1 MDEPRTSY
9 VVVDDER
16 LSRERLFDL
25 LSTVPGM
32 ARVGE
37 ATNGLEAIEVIER
50 TQPDVVFLD
59 VQMPGLDGL
68 AVAESLRMARP
79 PRIVF
84 VTAFDEYALR
94 AFEANAIDYLLKPVT
109 RQRLELTIKRL
120 QPGPDRAGEIRD
132 QLERLENLEKMLREL
147 RTEYPEVVV
156 GRQSGRIVLVEIA
169 SVLYFQVEDR
179 LVFANLANARILI
192 NSTLKD
198 IEGRLDPKMFCRVH
212 RQMIVNIRK
221 IRQLCQLPDGN
232 ARLILSDG
240 REIQTG
246 RHYVNQM
253 KARLLWT

>member
-1 MDEPRTSY
+1 MDELRTSF

-25 LSTVPGM
+25 LGTVPGLV
-32 ARVGE
+32 RVGE

-50 TQPDVVFLD
+50 TRPDVVFLD

-68 AVAESLRMARP
+68 GVAESLRMQNP

-109 RQRLELTIKRL
+109 EQRLRLTIKRL
-120 QPGPDRAGEIRD
+120 QPGPGHAGEIQDRID
-132 QLERLENLEKMLREL
+132 RLEKTVREL

-156 GRQSGRIVLVEIA
+156 GRQNGRIVLVELA
-169 SVLYFQVEDR
+169 SVFYFQVEGR
-179 LVFANLANARILI
+179 LVYANLANARVLV
-192 NSTLKD
+192 NSTLKEV
-198 IEGRLDPKMFCRVH
+198 EGRLDPKIFCRVH
-212 RQMIVNIRK
+212 RQIIVNIRK
-221 IRQLCQLPDGN
+221 IRQLCQLFDGN
-232 ARLILSDG
+232 AQLILSDG

-246 RHYVNQM
+246 RHYVNQL
-253 KARLLWT
+253 KERLLWT

>member
-32 ARVGE
+32 MRVGE

-50 TQPDVVFLD
+50 TQPGVVFLD

-68 AVAESLRMARP
+68 AVAESLRMAHP

-84 VTAFDEYALR
+84 VTAFDEYAVR
-94 AFEANAIDYLLKPVT
+94 AFEASAIDYLLKPVT
-109 RQRLELTIKRL
+109 RQRLELTVKRL

-132 QLERLENLEKMLREL
+132 QIERLERTLREL
-147 RTEYPEVVV
+147 RVEYPEFVV
-156 GRQSGRIVLVEIA
+156 GRQSGRIVLVELA
-169 SVLYFQVEDR
+169 SVFYFQVEDR
-179 LVFANLANARILI
+179 LVYANLANARILV
-192 NSTLKD
+192 NSTLTD
-198 IEGRLDPKMFCRVH
+198 IETRLDPKMFCRVH

-221 IRQLCQLPDGN
+221 IREICQLFDGN
-232 ARLILSDG
+232 AQLILGDG

-246 RHYVNQM
+246 RHYVNQL
-253 KARLLWT
+253 KARLLWM